1 MADLI
6 ERRAVIDALHTWFR
20 DGFDEDKW
28 WNSTHVL
35 AAIEGLPSAQQR
47 DKWET
52 CFECPLSHGC
62 PKIKGCTNEQAIEY
76 ASQIPN
82 DCPLSTQPDHI
93 ADSGKKVSISCGRE
107 NDLISRQAAIDAIM
121 GQTPEPHYPSWYAA
135 QIEKIPAVQPD
146 HNADV
151 SKKVFI
157 SCAHENND
165 VIFRKMAIE
174 AIEKAKMAQTPD
186 GEIFVAKYNAEMNI
200 QLLPSAQPEPH
211 WIPCSE
217 RLPENDNEVLITVWD
232 AEDDYVEVY
241 KGFYQGHEWWTQWCH
256 GCSKIKDEPCG
267 ANIVTAW
274 MPLPEPWKEGEA

>member
-1 MADLI
+1 MDDLI
-6 ERRAVIDALHTWFR
+6 SRQAAIDALHTWFR

-35 AAIEGLPSAQQR
+35 AAIEGLPSAQQGY
-47 DKWET
+47 KWET

-82 DCPLSTQPDHI
+82 DCPLS
-93 ADSGKKVSISCGRE
+93 V
-107 NDLISRQAAIDAIM
+107 
-121 GQTPEPHYPSWYAA
+121 
-135 QIEKIPAVQPD
+135 
-146 HNADV
+146 
-151 SKKVFI
+151 
-157 SCAHENND
+157 
-165 VIFRKMAIE
+165 
-174 AIEKAKMAQTPD
+174 
-186 GEIFVAKYNAEMNI
+186 
-200 QLLPSAQPEPH
+200 QPEPH

-217 RLPENDNEVLITVWD
+217 RVPENDNEVLITVWD

-267 ANIVTAW
+267 ENIVIAW
-274 MPLPEPWKEGEA
+274 KPLPEPYRGGGE